1 MYMSSFKHALSY
13 RVFPLLM
20 NVIYYK
26 IMYMYIKYLYIVTLQ
41 SWKQIPISNI
51 PPVTGQFVG

>member
-1 MYMSSFKHALSY
+1 MSSFKHALSY